1 MNWLNKHLSFK
12 ADIIVTLLNSLV
24 VIGGIFILNGLIA
37 RIHGISILGEFLL
50 IKRTLSAFVGILL
63 IGMNVGLPYYLS
75 KNLEKSYGDNSF
87 LLFIII
93 TIPLTIIFIGSICWI
108 GVTGFSSDHLWIYM
122 IFSLSI
128 SAQFITYALYRG
140 YMNMIGANIFQLFGT
155 AVIPI
160 IVFTFVLDIYTAL
173 FWIGLVVLI
182 IMLLLFINCNKGI
195 SISAINANQSKEII
209 KYGIERIPSFVS
221 QFILLAGIPIIL
233 AQTVDFESVAYFNSS
248 LSLIRLSLIIVA
260 PVSMVLLPRISN
272 KIARG
277 EKADVAKLLDIL
289 FTAAIV
295 CSVIATVYCYINA
308 PLILKLWLGQIS
320 ETSIRIL
327 RLAILVLPFYTFSCL
342 TRTPIDA
349 VSERGYNSLVYGL
362 GALSMVIIIFMGRA
376 FQIDFLTTAMFSFLI
391 SHIMTGIAS
400 SFYIKKLY
408 SLQIWNFKLVC
419 EIVLSII
426 IMCLVHYLVSQA
438 VISDLYQ
445 FLITSMIYLLIGSAI
460 IKFVSTG
467 WLAELKAKIYA

>member
-24 VIGGIFILNGLIA
+24 VIGSVFVLNGLIA
-37 RIHGISILGEFLL
+37 RIHGINILGEFLL

-63 IGMNVGLPYYLS
+63 VGMNVGLPNYLS
-75 KNLEKSYGDNSF
+75 RNFEKSYGDNSF

-93 TIPLTIIFIGSICWI
+93 TIPLTIIFIGSICWLGI
-108 GVTGFSSDHLWIYM
+108 TGFNSDHLWIYM

-160 IVFTFVLDIYTAL
+160 IVFAFVLDIYTAL
-173 FWIGLVVLI
+173 LWIGLSVLI
-182 IMLLLFINCNKGI
+182 IMLLSFINCNKGI
-195 SISAINANQSKEII
+195 SVSSINAHQLKEII
-209 KYGIERIPSFVS
+209 KYGIERMPSFFS
-221 QFILLAGIPIIL
+221 QFILLAGIPIFL
-233 AQTVDFESVAYFNSS
+233 ANTVDFESVAYFNSS
-248 LSLIRLSLIIVA
+248 LSLVRLSLIVVVPIG
-260 PVSMVLLPRISN
+260 MVLLPRLSN
-272 KIARG
+272 KIAG
-277 EKADVAKLLDIL
+277 GAKDDVAKLLDIL
-289 FTAAIV
+289 FTAGIV
-295 CSVIATVYCYINA
+295 CSVLATVYCYINA

-320 ETSIRIL
+320 ETGIRIL
-327 RLAILVLPFYTFSCL
+327 RLSILALPFYTFSGL
-342 TRTPIDA
+342 TRSPIDA

-376 FQIDFLTTAMFSFLI
+376 FQVDFLTTAMFSFLI